1 MRLSLGPEYAEGDYF
16 LVPLQTCSDAQPTG
30 ELGRYPVSQ
39 LLQEVVIEDAEH
51 GQVQHLLVEVIVDFP
66 LQMLRILQRDFG
78 VEASV
83 EEPLGLKVIF
93 HSVNI
98 SK

>member
-1 MRLSLGPEYAEGDYF
+1 MQAITFWYH
-16 LVPLQTCSDAQPTG
+16 CIHAQPTG

-39 LLQEVVIEDAEH
+39 LLQEVVIENAEH